1 MSWIKNR
8 PLKIVL
14 LVQLSITFALVIV
27 FLFILDMH
35 GAISA
40 MLGGAVS
47 VISSMAFAMMV
58 SRHKGYSAGDAIRTA
73 LRAEAVKIILT
84 VGLLWMVFKFYANV
98 NAFVFIG
105 TFVLMVLVYSMALLI
120 TDDTKKIR

>member
-14 LVQLSITFALVIV
+14 LVQLSGTFALVIV
-27 FLFILDMH
+27 FLFALGIH

-47 VISSMAFAMMV
+47 VISSAAFAIIV
-58 SRHKGYSAGDAIRTA
+58 SHHKGYAAGDAIRTA
-73 LRAEAVKIILT
+73 LRAEAVKIILI
-84 VGLLWMVFKFYANV
+84 VGLLWMVFRFYANV

-105 TFVLMVLVYSMALLI
+105 TFILMVLVYSMALLVA
-120 TDDTKKIR
+120 DDTKKIR

>member
-1 MSWIKNR
+1 MSWIKNK

-27 FLFILDMH
+27 FLFMLDMH

-40 MLGGAVS
+40 MLGGAVN

-58 SRHKGYSAGDAIRTA
+58 SRHKGYSAGDAIRAA

-98 NAFVFIG
+98 NALVFIG
-105 TFVLMVLVYSMALLI
+105 TFILMVLVYSMALLI
-120 TDDTKKIR
+120 TDDTKQIR

>member
-1 MSWIKNR
+1 MSWIKNK

-27 FLFILDMH
+27 FLFMLDMH

-40 MLGGAVS
+40 MLGGAVN

-58 SRHKGYSAGDAIRTA
+58 SRHKGYSAGDAIRTV

-98 NAFVFIG
+98 NALVFIG
-105 TFVLMVLVYSMALLI
+105 TFILMVLVYSMALLI
-120 TDDTKKIR
+120 TDDTKQIR